1 MNVWVFLVAAIL
13 SLPKQ
18 LATVFI
24 GAAQSDGSAY
34 PSSLLTL
41 SF

>member
-1 MNVWVFLVAAIL
+1 MNVWIYLLSAIL

-24 GAAQSDGSAY
+24 GAGQSDGSAY